1 MRVTIGLLLCLIGL
15 LVASPVS
22 AQEISGGGKVG
33 FIVSNLS
40 SAEDFDPTTKSGF
53 AAGGFVSIGINDLF
67 SIQPEVLFVQKGAK
81 LTEDGEDGDEATLKL
96 NYVEVPILAVFTI
109 QTSGNVTPF
118 VYAGP
123 SFGMNTLA
131 QAEFGG
137 EEQDVSDEVKGS
149 DVSIV
154 FGGGGK
160 VGGFT
165 VEARYAAGV
174 SAISEGEADEN
185 IRTRAFMV
193 LAGFSFGN

>member
-22 AQEISGGGKVG
+22 AQELSGGGKVG

-40 SAEDFDPTTKSGF
+40 SAEDFAPTTKSGF

-81 LTEDGEDGDEATLKL
+81 AEVTLKL

-131 QAEFGG
+131 QVEFEG
-137 EEQDVSDEVKGS
+137 EEEDVGNEVKGS
-149 DVSIV
+149 DVSLV
-154 FGGGGK
+154 FGGGVK

-174 SAISEGEADEN
+174 SAINEGQADEN

>member
-1 MRVTIGLLLCLIGL
+1 MRVAIGLLLCLIGL

-81 LTEDGEDGDEATLKL
+81 LTEDGDEATLKL
-96 NYVEVPILAVFTI
+96 NYVEVPILVVFTI

-123 SFGMNTLA
+123 SFGMNTSA
-131 QAEFGG
+131 QVEFEG
-137 EEQDVSDEVKGS
+137 EEEDVGDEVKGS

-154 FGGGGK
+154 FGGGVK
-160 VGGFT
+160 VGGFM

-174 SAISEGEADEN
+174 SAINEGETDEN